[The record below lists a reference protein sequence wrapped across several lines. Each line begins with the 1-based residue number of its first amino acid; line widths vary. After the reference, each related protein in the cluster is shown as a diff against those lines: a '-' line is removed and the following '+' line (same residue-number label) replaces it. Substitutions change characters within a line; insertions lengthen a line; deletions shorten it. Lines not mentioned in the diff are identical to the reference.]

1 MSTRAS
7 IIIKDRGAT
16 VCKMYHHF
24 DGYELGVGDTLH
36 TVFNP
41 YDAKEHRRTRKD
53 LIVLLNK
60 LETIQP
66 WRELEPA
73 NTNHGDT
80 EYLYIVELDPCK
92 ITYYKGGLDKLTDER
107 ISGDYELQQQIA
119 PKELTGDI
127 LEALRIEHYERLWHY
142 KRTGERK

>member
-16 VCKMYHHF
+16 VCKMYHHH

-41 YDAKEHRRTRKD
+41 YDATDHKRTRKE
-53 LIVLLNK
+53 LIPLLNK
-60 LETIQP
+60 LEILQP

-73 NTNHGDT
+73 STNHGDT
-80 EYLYIVELDPCK
+80 EYLYIVELDPVK
-92 ITYYKGGLDKLTDER
+92 ITYYKGGLEKITDTR
-107 ISGDYELQQQIA
+107 TSGDYELQQMH
-119 PKELTGDI
+119 PRELTGDL
-127 LEALRIEHYERLWHY
+127 LESLKVEQRERIGHYR
-142 KRTGERK
+142 RTGERK